1 MKLFKEL
8 MVSVAIVAVLF
19 LLMGV
24 VLPSKRHIEET
35 VDTNRN
41 TTVIYDMLNGFGR
54 FKDWNAVFMRDPAA
68 QYKIS
73 GPSEGKGAKIEYTS
87 KVREVGKGSWTI
99 TGSEP
104 GKRVDFALVND
115 DMGSNKKSSLILT
128 PNENGRKVEIK
139 QTYDVE
145 YGFNLI
151 GRYAGMYAKS
161 YMGEDM
167 KIGLRK
173 LTSLLS
179 DIPNMPYD
187 RMTIPLSPPK
197 VVELPAEDVLVIS
210 SGTLNNDISDV
221 WLSVKKNN
229 EWIARTLAANGLQ
242 AAGPYRLVTTDY
254 NTANYGYDLVQPV
267 TKAGVQPGQ
276 LPTLNVAAPVKFA
289 KIPARRATT
298 TSIKDADFNSLQ
310 LTRESLRAW
319 TMVRG
324 MEIADRPYDVY
335 KSGTDLS
342 FTANSAQFDTYWPI
356 KK

>member
-8 MVSVAIVAVLF
+8 LVSVAIVAVFF

-41 TTVIYDMLNGFGR
+41 TTVVYDLLNGFGR

-68 QYKIS
+68 KFKLS
-73 GPSEGKGAKIEYTS
+73 GPAEGKGAKIDYTS
-87 KVREVGKGSWTI
+87 KVSEVGNGSWTI
-99 TGSEP
+99 VGNDP
-104 GKRVDFALVND
+104 GKRIDFALVNG
-115 DMGSNKKSSLILT
+115 DMGNNKKSSLILT
-128 PNENGRKVEIK
+128 PNKNGRKIEIK

-145 YGFNLI
+145 YGFNLL
-151 GRYAGMYAKS
+151 GRYAGMYTKS

-167 KIGLRK
+167 KMGLSK
-173 LTSLLS
+173 LGRILT

-187 RMTIPLSPPK
+187 KMTVPLSPPK

-210 SGTLNNDISDV
+210 SGTLVNDISDV

-229 EWIARTLAANGLQ
+229 EWISRALAANGLQ

-254 NTANYGYDLVQPV
+254 NSANYGYDLVQPV
-267 TKAGVQPGQ
+267 TKAGTQPGK
-276 LPTLNVAAPVKFA
+276 LPALTVSAPVKFM

-298 TSIKDADFNSLQ
+298 TSISNADFNSLQ

-324 MEIADRPYDVY
+324 YEIADRPYDVY

-342 FTANSAQFDTYWPI
+342 FAAGSAQFDTYWPI
-356 KK
+356 KN